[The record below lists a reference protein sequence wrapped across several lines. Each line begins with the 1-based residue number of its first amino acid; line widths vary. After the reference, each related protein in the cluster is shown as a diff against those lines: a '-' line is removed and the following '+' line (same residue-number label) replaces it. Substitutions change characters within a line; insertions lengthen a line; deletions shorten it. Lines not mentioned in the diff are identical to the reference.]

1 MKKLTILILLVTLL
15 LLPFN
20 SYSAFKKLGQAGC
33 TFLNVAMGARA
44 SAMAG
49 AYTVMG
55 DDANAILYNPGGLG
69 LMQSKFDLSVNVTKW
84 ITNISYNNAILA
96 INGGVWG
103 NFGIN
108 VSYADY
114 GEVEGTLVSS
124 TDPAGYIDVGL
135 LDVNSYIIG
144 ISYARKLTGKF
155 TSGAQF
161 KYISQRLGSNIYNTD
176 DVWEDDAVPNE
187 VSGLAYDFGLIF
199 FPEFSKFKSFGL
211 GMSVRNFSPEY
222 HFMLGDSAQARG
234 KSFQLPLNLT
244 IGVAIDLFD
253 ILGNVNPN
261 QSVMLAVD
269 VIHPRDYTERVLVGA
284 EYNYKD
290 FLMLRL
296 GYKFN
301 YDEEGLCAG
310 VGVHYKGVKI
320 DYSYCELGMFDL
332 VNRVSCGVSF

>member
-1 MKKLTILILLVTLL
+1 MKKLTFLILLVALL
-15 LLPFN
+15 LLPLH
-20 SYSAFKKLGQAGC
+20 SYSAFKKLAQAGC
-33 TFLNVAMGARA
+33 PFLNVAMGARP
-44 SAMAG
+44 SAMAE
-49 AYTVMG
+49 AYTVIG
-55 DDANAILYNPGGLG
+55 NDANALLYNPGGLG

-84 ITNISYNNAILA
+84 ITDISYNNAILA

-114 GEVEGTLVSS
+114 GEINGTQFSS
-124 TDPAGYIDVGL
+124 TDPAGYIELGL
-135 LDVNSYIIG
+135 LDVNSYVIG
-144 ISYARKLTGKF
+144 ISYARRLTEKF
-155 TSGAQF
+155 TTGAQF
-161 KYISQRLGSNIYNTD
+161 KYVSQRLGSSLYDSLGT
-176 DVWEDDAVPNE
+176 WEDDAVPNK

-199 FPEFSKFKSFGL
+199 FPRFPKLESFGI

-234 KSFQLPLNLT
+234 ESFQLPLNLT

-253 ILGNVNPN
+253 ILGNANPD

-284 EYNYKD
+284 EYSYKGL
-290 FLMLRL
+290 FMLRL

-310 VGVHYKGVKI
+310 VGVHYKGIKI
-320 DYSYCELGMFDL
+320 DYSYCELGVFDL
-332 VNRVSCGVSF
+332 VNRVSCGISF